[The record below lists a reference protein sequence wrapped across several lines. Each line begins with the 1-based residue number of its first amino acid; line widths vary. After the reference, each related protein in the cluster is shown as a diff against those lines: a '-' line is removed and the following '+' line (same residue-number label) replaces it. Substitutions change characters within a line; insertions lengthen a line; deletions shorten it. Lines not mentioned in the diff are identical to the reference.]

1 MNFVVMMIEF
11 NEKLNFQRPL
21 GFTAALPHSAE
32 TEQWLIIMLK
42 KSKQELE

>member
-1 MNFVVMMIEF
+1 MMIEF

-32 TEQWLIIMLK
+32 TRQQWLIIMLK
-42 KSKQELE
+42 KSKQIK